1 MVPKDPTFE
10 FTFSYWIFVW
20 FLIYYFGFTK
30 YNPKIWLMIALI
42 IKIVPYLIGLRK
54 NNNGYLL
61 IIYYMIINFFIK
73 IIPLYL
79 LRNTVS
85 NLKDFIA
92 GIVLLILFFLWLF
105 IRMGSIKDIIQ
116 YFENLFEKEK
126 NNKPSTPLVSLIFST
141 FKKS

>member
-1 MVPKDPTFE
+1 MVPKEPTFE
-10 FTFSYWIFVW
+10 FTFSYWIFAW
-20 FLIYYFGFTK
+20 FLIYYYGFTK

-42 IKIVPYLIGLRK
+42 INIVSYLIGFKK
-54 NNNGYLL
+54 NKNSYLL
-61 IIYYMIINFFIK
+61 TILYTIINFCIK
-73 IIPLYL
+73 IIPIYL

-105 IRMGSIKDIIQ
+105 FRMGSIKDIIQ

-126 NNKPSTPLVSLIFST
+126 KNKPSTPLISFIFKL
-141 FKKS
+141 FHI